1 MGPFTNFHGM
11 GASPILEGDKLI
23 MLVDQDQNAHLIAIN
38 KDDGSLAWKTDRPD
52 MVHSFSTPILYRPP
66 NGPAEI
72 VTAGSYQMIGYAAK
86 TGEKLWWVRGLTYQV
101 KSVPVLGGD
110 TIYFNGWAPGGEPE
124 VRIVLPPFEEML
136 AKHDANHDRLLSQQE
151 IPKDWLPQN
160 WAMQDLDK
168 DDRMDAR
175 DWFYYQSRR
184 TSTNS
189 TLAIK
194 LGGRGDVT
202 DTHVLWRHQKSLPD
216 VPAVLLYRGVLYAV
230 KNGGIATALDP
241 ATGAILKQGRLD
253 AIDDYYSSPVAG
265 DGKIYMTSRAGKIV
279 VLEADGEFTTL
290 AVNDLAEETFAT
302 PALEQGRIYVR
313 TNAALW
319 AFGSAE

>member
-1 MGPFTNFHGM
+1 
-11 GASPILEGDKLI
+11 
-23 MLVDQDQNAHLIAIN
+23 
-38 KDDGSLAWKTDRPD
+38 
-52 MVHSFSTPILYRPP
+52 
-66 NGPAEI
+66 
-72 VTAGSYQMIGYAAK
+72 
-86 TGEKLWWVRGLTYQV
+86 
-101 KSVPVLGGD
+101 
-110 TIYFNGWAPGGEPE
+110 
-124 VRIVLPPFEEML
+124 ML
-136 AKHDANHDRLLSQQE
+136 ANHDANHDRLLSQQE

-253 AIDDYYSSPVAG
+253 ASDDYYSSPVAG